1 MKDIY
6 NINYKIFNYT
16 IISIIMEVI
25 RKYVRF
31 YGRVQGV
38 NFRYTSSTQATKL
51 GLTGWVRNDDDGSV
65 EMEVQG
71 TAELIDQLF
80 ETMKTI
86 SPYIVI
92 DTIEETTIS
101 VEPNESEFVIKY

>member
-1 MKDIY
+1 
-6 NINYKIFNYT
+6 
-16 IISIIMEVI
+16 MEEV

-38 NFRYTSSTQATKL
+38 NFRYTSMTQATKL

-71 TAELIDQLF
+71 KEELIEELF
-80 ETMKTI
+80 EIMKTI
-86 SPYIVI
+86 SSYIVI
-92 DTIEETTIS
+92 DSIEQTNIS
-101 VEPNESEFVIKY
+101 LVPDESEFIIKY

>member
-1 MKDIY
+1 
-6 NINYKIFNYT
+6 
-16 IISIIMEVI
+16 MEEV

-38 NFRYTSSTQATKL
+38 NFRYTSMTQATKL

-71 TAELIDQLF
+71 KEVLIEELF
-80 ETMKTI
+80 EIMKTI
-86 SPYIVI
+86 SSYIVI
-92 DTIEETTIS
+92 DSIEQTNIS
-101 VEPNESEFVIKY
+101 LVPDESEFIIKY